1 MSKPHWDRSGLT
13 TAEQEAALSVL
24 ELLTHRCPVAVP
36 QQLQRLM
43 ELTCAPSDARSLPR
57 ILASLQRSG
66 LMQRREMMAQPLL
79 PLTQP
84 LIDWFPG
91 APLPPVARVAWQ
103 LRRRWNQKVFR
114 CDVIHAT
121 PVARQMMCGTCC
133 PTLSAPGKLTHDLH
147 LTEVYLRHLARQQDF
162 VWQHEQELSLLGW
175 LQEYARLPDALV
187 DGVAVDVG
195 GKYSAAKLKDLHR
208 CYRHRE
214 LPYQLW

>member
-1 MSKPHWDRSGLT
+1 MSTHRWDRSGLT
-13 TAEQEAALSVL
+13 TVEQDAALHVL

-36 QQLQRLM
+36 QQLQRLV
-43 ELTCAPSDARSLPR
+43 ELTCDQRDSCSLER
-57 ILASLQRSG
+57 ILASLKCSG
-66 LMQRREMMAQPLL
+66 LIVQREMMAQPLL
-79 PLTQP
+79 PLHQP
-84 LIDWFPG
+84 LIDWLPG
-91 APLPPVARVAWQ
+91 APMPPVARVAWQ
-103 LRRRWNQKVFR
+103 LRRRWNQKIFR

-121 PVARQMMCGTCC
+121 AAARQMQCGTCF
-133 PTLSAPGKLTHDLH
+133 TSLSAPGKLTHDLH
-147 LTEVYLRHLARQQDF
+147 LTEVYLTHLARQRDF
-162 VWQHEQELSLLGW
+162 VWQHEQELTMLGW